1 MKDLHNLDET
11 LSTMDYRC
19 RFFNSIVN
27 MITRTR
33 VFLKTRF
40 SVNDKGHKDTGGGV
54 CRVKN
59 DFPSYLV
66 T

>member
-54 CRVKN
+54 QSKK
-59 DFPSYLV
+59 
-66 T
+66 